1 MENFESSPVSLN
13 KKLNLIIPSSSKIT
27 SSEYNNIANNL
38 DSSIPELQ
46 FQFEC
51 LKNLTNQTQP
61 SSNLVNRSFIST
73 RSYAPKNKLNTSL
86 MNQSITNKIH
96 LSTYAKQ
103 CYHLE
108 SQIQNKRNILSDYED
123 FCQNLLDKMLL
134 LQQQNETLKV
144 KIQTSEKFTPT
155 HQVSS
160 EKEINHRME
169 EGEKIK
175 MISNSLEQLQQ
186 NQNTFNSKLNNI
198 TSNQI
203 TFSNEQYNRSQ
214 REIGEQWKEMR
225 KMNEDINLLAKE
237 SNNRRLAEEI
247 KINELRLQIQNL
259 EKGLNTKLPTNFSNN
274 EVYENDED
282 CVNYEEGQVY
292 TQQQPQIYSYSYY
305 DNNK

>member
-51 LKNLTNQTQP
+51 LKNLTNQTQS

-73 RSYAPKNKLNTSL
+73 RSYAPKHKLNTSL

-144 KIQTSEKFTPT
+144 KIQTSEQFTPT
-155 HQVSS
+155 HQVSN

-186 NQNTFNSKLNNI
+186 NQNTFNSKLDNI

-282 CVNYEEGQVY
+282 CVNYEEKQNY
-292 TQQQPQIYSYSYY
+292 TQQQPQIYSYS
-305 DNNK
+305 